1 MIKEGAQMIKP
12 DTLTFL
18 LDDTVDPSKKDPEL
32 VLIVKDIQNDD
43 PYVGSVSI
51 PRTTIIEG

>member
-1 MIKEGAQMIKP
+1 LVENP
-12 DTLTFL
+12 VLNED
-18 LDDTVDPSKKDPEL
+18 SKL

-51 PRTTIIEG
+51 PR